1 MQAAAFRV
9 VQEALTDV
17 RRHAADAAEVTVAL
31 RRDGD
36 RMTVTVTDDGRGG
49 TRLPDAAHGG
59 GVGLVGLKERVTAL
73 GGELR
78 AGPRAGDGWEVR
90 AGFPESAG
98 RAR

>member
-1 MQAAAFRV
+1 
-9 VQEALTDV
+9 
-17 RRHAADAAEVTVAL
+17 
-31 RRDGD
+31 
-36 RMTVTVTDDGRGG
+36 MTVTVTDDGRGG